1 MSDTN
6 KSILSEAESILGGD
20 RQSDYSDPV
29 ENFRSIAKLASIL
42 NGRDMTDIECCNVM
56 IAVKLIRERYK
67 HKRDNLVDL
76 CGYAEI
82 LNRLEENDKARS
94 SQFVY
99 SDSGELIYSKT
110 NE

>member
-29 ENFRSIAKLASIL
+29 KNFDSIAKLASIL

-82 LNRLEENDKARS
+82 LNRLEESNKERS
-94 SQFVY
+94 SKFIY
-99 SDSGELIYSKT
+99 SDDGQLIYVKT
-110 NE
+110 DE

>member
-1 MSDTN
+1 
-6 KSILSEAESILGGD
+6 
-20 RQSDYSDPV
+20 
-29 ENFRSIAKLASIL
+29 
-42 NGRDMTDIECCNVM
+42 MTDIECCNVM
-56 IAVKLIRERYK
+56 IAVKLIRERHK

-82 LNRLEENDKARS
+82 LNRLEENYKVRS

>member
-1 MSDTN
+1 MSDTS
-6 KSILSEAESILGGD
+6 KAISSEAESILGGD

-29 ENFRSIAKLASIL
+29 KNFDSIAKLASIL
-42 NGRDMTDIECCNVM
+42 NGRDMTDIECCNVL

-82 LNRLEENDKARS
+82 LNRIEENNKARS
-94 SQFVY
+94 SQFIY
-99 SDSGELIYSKT
+99 SDDGQLIYAKT

>member
-1 MSDTN
+1 MSDTS

-20 RQSDYSDPV
+20 RQNDYADPV
-29 ENFRSIAKLASIL
+29 KNFDSIAKLASIL
-42 NGRDMTDIECCNVM
+42 NGRDMTDIECCNVL
-56 IAVKLIRERYK
+56 IAVKLIRERHK

-82 LNRLEENDKARS
+82 LNRLEDNNKERS

>member
-29 ENFRSIAKLASIL
+29 KNFDSIAKLASIL

-82 LNRLEENDKARS
+82 LNRLEENNKERS
-94 SQFVY
+94 SKFIY
-99 SDSGELIYSKT
+99 SDDGQLIYVKT

>member
-1 MSDTN
+1 M
-6 KSILSEAESILGGD
+6 
-20 RQSDYSDPV
+20 
-29 ENFRSIAKLASIL
+29 
-42 NGRDMTDIECCNVM
+42 
-56 IAVKLIRERYK
+56 RERNK

-82 LNRLEENDKARS
+82 LNRLEDNNKERA

-110 NE
+110 KE

>member
-1 MSDTN
+1 MSNTN

-29 ENFRSIAKLASIL
+29 KNFDSIAKLASML
-42 NGRDMTDIECCNVM
+42 NGRDITDIECCNVM

-82 LNRLEENDKARS
+82 LNRLEDNNKERS
-94 SQFVY
+94 SKFIY
-99 SDSGELIYSKT
+99 SDDGQLIYVKT
-110 NE
+110 DE

>member
-20 RQSDYSDPV
+20 RQNDYADPV
-29 ENFRSIAKLASIL
+29 KNFDSIAKLASIL
-42 NGRDMTDIECCNVM
+42 NGRDMTDIECCNVL
-56 IAVKLIRERYK
+56 IAVKLIRERHK

-94 SQFVY
+94 SKFFY
-99 SDSGELIYSKT
+99 SDDGQLIYVKSDK
-110 NE
+110 